1 MPASATVGK
10 ELSLKDFDH
19 GRRWRMV
26 RLDIIGLAAGANT
39 IPHGLLSTSQGA
51 VTIQKEEVELTSY
64 VFVHKTQ
71 PGDSTNLYYT
81 VDSGAGTTISVW
93 VIV

>member
-1 MPASATVGK
+1 
-10 ELSLKDFDH
+10 
-19 GRRWRMV
+19 MV
-26 RLDIIGLAAGANT
+26 RLDVIGLTAGANV

-51 VTIQKEEVELTSY
+51 VTIQSEDVELTSY
-64 VFVHKTQ
+64 VAVHKTQ

-81 VDSGAGTTISVW
+81 VDAGAGTTISVW

>member
-1 MPASATVGK
+1 MSASAAVGK
-10 ELSLKDFDH
+10 ELTLTDWDH
-19 GRRWRMV
+19 RLRWRLI
-26 RLDIIGLAAGANT
+26 RLDITGLTAGANT
-39 IPHGLLSTSQGA
+39 IPHGLVTMQQGA

-64 VFVHKTQ
+64 VVVHKTQ

-81 VDSGAGTTISVW
+81 VDAQAGTTMSVW